1 MATVLRSV
9 WLRGLLGTLS
19 ATCLIMIAGARG
31 PLGAGQRSS
40 WTESPTTDFPMAG
53 GDYYSQR
60 YSALDQINT
69 TNINKLGGAWSIHV
83 EEPGAGAA
91 GNLDGTPV
99 VVGGVMY
106 VSTARLHVLAID
118 AATGA
123 IKWRY
128 RPGETRIG
136 ANKGVAVGDGKV
148 FVGRRDNVLVALDQ
162 QTGQV
167 VWERRMTDHPAAYSS
182 AAPVFYNGRVYL
194 GTAGGDNGARGQLAA
209 YDARTGQEVW
219 KFFTI
224 PGPGERFA
232 DTWEGDSYKIG
243 GGGIWNHVAI
253 DPELGLVYMGV
264 GNAAPDVWGGSR
276 GGSNLF
282 TASVLALDVNTGAY
296 KWHFQ
301 EIHHD
306 IWDQDSASSPI
317 LTDMR
322 YRGRDRKVLVHA
334 GKTGWLYILDR
345 TNGRPLIGIEE
356 KPVPQEPRMKTA
368 RTQPHPIGDR
378 FVPLCPEQLLEGFER
393 GCLFTP
399 FWEKPILIFPGSSGG
414 NAWAPISYSPKTKLV
429 YIPANIVPTAFSAKR
444 QVWDEATK
452 RLVTIGDSQG
462 FYRPAGLQRSG
473 TLTAMDPTTNKVVW
487 QKVTK
492 FPMGGG
498 SGLLSTAGGLLFHG
512 ESDGN
517 LVAYDIRN
525 GEELWKFQTGA
536 GANAAVS
543 TYAVGGEQ
551 YVAVLS
557 GGNALYMSQRGDLLW
572 AFKLGGTVPPA
583 AAPREPPLIQ
593 PAPAPVATPPP
604 APSSPTAR

>member
-317 LTDMR
+317 LTDIR